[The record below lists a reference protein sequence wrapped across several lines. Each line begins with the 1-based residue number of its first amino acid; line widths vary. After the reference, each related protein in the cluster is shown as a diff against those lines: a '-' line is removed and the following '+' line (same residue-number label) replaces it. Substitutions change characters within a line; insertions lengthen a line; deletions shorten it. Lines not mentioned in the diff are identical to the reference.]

1 MYVCMYVCMV
11 ITNSRVWVNRVR
23 LPSLVVI
30 CRRSRLIIRSLET
43 GSAVSS
49 RASLLV
55 LHTQAE
61 CGAYLRYF
69 SRFPRRRPFIYTVNR
84 HGVIPS
90 LSCHSI
96 AYDSVYCREVAG
108 GGSVVFKVV
117 RVAGAAFSGTE

>member
-1 MYVCMYVCMV
+1 MYVCMV

-23 LPSLVVI
+23 LPSLLVI

-69 SRFPRRRPFIYTVNR
+69 SRFPRRRPFIYIVNR
-84 HGVIPS
+84 HRVSPS

-108 GGSVVFKVV
+108 VGSVVFKVV